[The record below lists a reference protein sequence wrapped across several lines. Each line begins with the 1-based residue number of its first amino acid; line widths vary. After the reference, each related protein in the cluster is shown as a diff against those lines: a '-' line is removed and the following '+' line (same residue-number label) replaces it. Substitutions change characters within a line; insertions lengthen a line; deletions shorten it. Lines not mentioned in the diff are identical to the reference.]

1 MHVFINSVMYND
13 FECDN
18 YVFMVDSA
26 IYYPGGMDMLELCQG
41 NTIRPIQFLSRGV
54 DLLECVSLYLDF
66 DCHACDCVR
75 GGVVY
80 PIFDH
85 CPGGGVRTC
94 CDCVRG
100 GTTSNLLCR
109 GVDSS

>member
-1 MHVFINSVMYND
+1 M
-13 FECDN
+13 
-18 YVFMVDSA
+18 
-26 IYYPGGMDMLELCQG
+26 
-41 NTIRPIQFLSRGV
+41 

-100 GTTSNLLCR
+100 GVLPQIYYAGVWTAHDCVRGGTSSNLITVQGGGPAHDCVR
-109 GVDSS
+109 GVLPQI